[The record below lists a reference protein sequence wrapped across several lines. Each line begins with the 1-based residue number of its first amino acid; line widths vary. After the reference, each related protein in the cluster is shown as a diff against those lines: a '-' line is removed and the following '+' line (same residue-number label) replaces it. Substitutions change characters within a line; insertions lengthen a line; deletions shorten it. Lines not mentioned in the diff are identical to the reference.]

1 MILAIYGTG
10 GGGKETLHIVQ
21 DIQMEKRQ
29 WDDIV
34 FIDDTKEVS
43 QFHEYK
49 CYPYNIFKEKY
60 DSNNAEIHVA
70 LGEIE
75 TRKKLIN
82 KIENDGFVL
91 ANIIHPQSRIS
102 NTVKLG
108 KGIQIKMGTI
118 IDDNVVI
125 GKGSW
130 IQAYAHIK
138 ENVHISNFCQISAKA
153 IIQENT
159 IVEENVFI
167 GMHASIAN
175 NLFIEKYAI
184 VSMGASVLS
193 NILTEQVCMGNPAR
207 VISLNKNHRVF

>member
-1 MILAIYGTG
+1 MNLAIYGTG

-21 DIQMEKRQ
+21 DIQMRQKQ
-29 WDDIV
+29 WDDII
-34 FIDDTKEVS
+34 FIDDTKGITK
-43 QFHEYK
+43 FHDYY
-49 CYPYNIFKEKY
+49 CYPYNVFKHKY
-60 DSNNAEIHVA
+60 KPNSTEIHVA
-70 LGEIE
+70 LGEID
-75 TRKKLIN
+75 TRRKLIN

-102 NTVKLG
+102 NTVKLD
-108 KGIQIKMGTI
+108 KGIQIKMGVI
-118 IDDNVVI
+118 IEDNVVI

-138 ENVHISNFCQISAKA
+138 ENVHVSNYCQISAKA
-153 IIQENT
+153 IVQENT
-159 IVEENVFI
+159 MIEENVFI
-167 GMHASIAN
+167 GMHALIVK

-184 VSMGASVLS
+184 ISMGAIVLS